1 MKNYIKRATV
11 ILSLVMAMSVPVN
24 VHAEEYSGEPTEE
37 GVYIAITGETEDF
50 YSNEDIYNASI
61 SMYDSEALA
70 LYNQYLE
77 QAPASISEGEDFAV
91 AALEGFTQYAVEE
104 GIIEDTV
111 EQRAAITKAVVR
123 AEFKLVVAGGNV
135 LGYTAAATLL
145 NHSLQDNPSNL
156 SYGSTTDM
164 AKQIA
169 GSTECRTI
177 VNQFKSDVT
186 GTNYVRKTNSGTT
199 TLNSTTD
206 LHLAYNNVN
215 YSATGVKSNG
225 KWTLTITF
233 TDTYDFDAQS
243 WKNAMTDNA
252 LVTILNNYAAYAQSI
267 GAIVPYNVTVTVQTT
282 FQQEK

>member
-1 MKNYIKRATV
+1 M
-11 ILSLVMAMSVPVN
+11 
-24 VHAEEYSGEPTEE
+24 
-37 GVYIAITGETEDF
+37 
-50 YSNEDIYNASI
+50 
-61 SMYDSEALA
+61 A

-267 GAIVPYNVTVTVQTT
+267 GANHYTGKVAVNTRSYIYTNNPPANPYCEVKLYVTDSKDFEIYIGYTKLQDAM
-282 FQQEK
+282 ERK

>member
-1 MKNYIKRATV
+1 MLLKKESSKI
-11 ILSLVMAMSVPVN
+11 
-24 VHAEEYSGEPTEE
+24 
-37 GVYIAITGETEDF
+37 
-50 YSNEDIYNASI
+50 
-61 SMYDSEALA
+61 
-70 LYNQYLE
+70 
-77 QAPASISEGEDFAV
+77 
-91 AALEGFTQYAVEE
+91 
-104 GIIEDTV
+104 
-111 EQRAAITKAVVR
+111 
-123 AEFKLVVAGGNV
+123 
-135 LGYTAAATLL
+135 LL

-169 GSTECRTI
+169 GSTECTTI

-243 WKNAMTDNA
+243 
-252 LVTILNNYAAYAQSI
+252 
-267 GAIVPYNVTVTVQTT
+267 
-282 FQQEK
+282 

>member
-123 AEFKLVVAGGNV
+123 AEFKLVVAGE
-135 LGYTAAATLL
+135 
-145 NHSLQDNPSNL
+145 
-156 SYGSTTDM
+156 M
-164 AKQIA
+164 
-169 GSTECRTI
+169 
-177 VNQFKSDVT
+177 F
-186 GTNYVRKTNSGTT
+186 
-199 TLNSTTD
+199 
-206 LHLAYNNVN
+206 
-215 YSATGVKSNG
+215 
-225 KWTLTITF
+225 
-233 TDTYDFDAQS
+233 
-243 WKNAMTDNA
+243 
-252 LVTILNNYAAYAQSI
+252 
-267 GAIVPYNVTVTVQTT
+267 
-282 FQQEK
+282 

>member
-111 EQRAAITKAVVR
+111 EQRAAITIHYRISPVIYLMFPQRIWQNRLRV
-123 AEFKLVVAGGNV
+123 
-135 LGYTAAATLL
+135 
-145 NHSLQDNPSNL
+145 Q
-156 SYGSTTDM
+156 
-164 AKQIA
+164 Q
-169 GSTECRTI
+169 
-177 VNQFKSDVT
+177 
-186 GTNYVRKTNSGTT
+186 
-199 TLNSTTD
+199 
-206 LHLAYNNVN
+206 
-215 YSATGVKSNG
+215 SA
-225 KWTLTITF
+225 
-233 TDTYDFDAQS
+233 QR
-243 WKNAMTDNA
+243 
-252 LVTILNNYAAYAQSI
+252 
-267 GAIVPYNVTVTVQTT
+267 
-282 FQQEK
+282 

>member
-1 MKNYIKRATV
+1 MRKFRKATV
-11 ILSLVMAMSVPVN
+11 ILSMAMALLMPVS
-24 VHAEEYSGEPTEE
+24 VHAEESETEE
-37 GVYIAITGETEDF
+37 SMYVAITGETEDF
-50 YSNEDIYNASI
+50 YSSEDIYSDSI

-70 LYNQYLE
+70 LYDQYLE
-77 QAPASISEGEDFAV
+77 QAPASIAEGEDFAV
-91 AALEGFTQYAVEE
+91 AALEGFAQYAVDE

-111 EQRAAITKAVVR
+111 VQRGAITKAVVR
-123 AEFKLVVAGGNV
+123 AEFKLVVAGGNA

-145 NHSLQDNPSNL
+145 DHSLQDSPSNL
-156 SYGSTTDM
+156 SYGSTTSM

-169 GSTECRTI
+169 GSTECATI
-177 VNQFKSDVT
+177 INQFKSDVA
-186 GTNYVRKTNSGTT
+186 GTSYVIKTNSGTT

-215 YSATGVKSNG
+215 YSATGVKTNG

-243 WKNAMTDNA
+243 WNNAMTDNA

-267 GAIVPYNVTVTVQTT
+267 GAIVPYDVTVTVQTT
-282 FQQEK
+282 F

>member
-104 GIIEDTV
+104 GIIEDTACCYYKGSSQGRVQISCSGWKCFRIYRCSNTV
-111 EQRAAITKAVVR
+111 EPFIT
-123 AEFKLVVAGGNV
+123 G
-135 LGYTAAATLL
+135 
-145 NHSLQDNPSNL
+145 
-156 SYGSTTDM
+156 
-164 AKQIA
+164 
-169 GSTECRTI
+169 
-177 VNQFKSDVT
+177 
-186 GTNYVRKTNSGTT
+186 
-199 TLNSTTD
+199 
-206 LHLAYNNVN
+206 
-215 YSATGVKSNG
+215 
-225 KWTLTITF
+225 
-233 TDTYDFDAQS
+233 
-243 WKNAMTDNA
+243 
-252 LVTILNNYAAYAQSI
+252 
-267 GAIVPYNVTVTVQTT
+267 
-282 FQQEK
+282 

>member
-186 GTNYVRKTNSGTT
+186 GTNYVRKTNSGTM
-199 TLNSTTD
+199 S
-206 LHLAYNNVN
+206 
-215 YSATGVKSNG
+215 
-225 KWTLTITF
+225 IIPP
-233 TDTYDFDAQS
+233 
-243 WKNAMTDNA
+243 
-252 LVTILNNYAAYAQSI
+252 LV
-267 GAIVPYNVTVTVQTT
+267 
-282 FQQEK
+282 